1 MHFQAERNKEHTNA
15 RHRNDDRDTIGYA
28 TMNRTI
34 QQNYVFNAKLSRHI
48 EVPYFDRM
56 NSMKSIKHSLTGWS
70 YVRL

>member
-1 MHFQAERNKEHTNA
+1 MLFQVERNKEHTNA

-48 EVPYFDRM
+48 EVP
-56 NSMKSIKHSLTGWS
+56 
-70 YVRL
+70 